1 MVIKL
6 HASALCVIVL
16 FTAISKAEDRVI
28 TTAAGTG
35 KTANNGVSGSA
46 TALNLPWPFGLA
58 IGPNGGIYMTGC
70 IHHRVW
76 RMDPLT
82 QQIQVVAGSGTKGWS
97 GDGENPLKARMD
109 QPYEVQLDEQ
119 GNMYIVEMA
128 NHLIRKVD
136 IASQKIHTLA
146 GDGVAGFRGDG
157 DRAQNARFRSPHSI
171 ALDDRGY
178 LYVADIGNHRV
189 RRIDLRQLTI
199 ETISGTG
206 EPGFPLDGAPAKG
219 SPLPG
224 PRALAV
230 EKDSLWIVMRE
241 GHSLWRM
248 DMNTRRLHHI
258 AGTGVAGY
266 SGDGFPA
273 KEAQLNGPKGIA
285 IGPDKDIFIVDS
297 ENDCIRRIDRETL
310 IIDTVAGTG
319 RSRTFSG
326 DGGPARQS
334 QLSQPHGIV
343 ISPAGTV
350 YIADTLN
357 HRVRK
362 FKRPE

>member
-1 MVIKL
+1 MVIKFHSL
-6 HASALCVIVL
+6 AVCVL
-16 FTAISKAEDRVI
+16 FLFAQISKSEDNLI
-28 TTAAGTG
+28 TTVAGTG
-35 KTANNGVSGSA
+35 KTANNGGSGSA
-46 TALNLPWPFGLA
+46 AELNVPWPFGLT
-58 IGPNGGIYMTGC
+58 IGPNRGIYITGC

-76 RMDPLT
+76 RLDPLT
-82 QQIQVVAGSGTKGWS
+82 QQIRVVAGSGTKGWS
-97 GDGENPLKARMD
+97 GDGEDPLKAQMD
-109 QPYEVQLDEQ
+109 QPYEVQLDEH

-128 NHLIRKVD
+128 NHLIRRVD
-136 IASQKIHTLA
+136 IASQTIHTLA
-146 GDGVAGFRGDG
+146 GDGIAGFRGDG
-157 DRAQNARFRSPHSI
+157 DLAENARFRSPHSI
-171 ALDDRGY
+171 ALDDRGG
-178 LYVADIGNHRV
+178 LYVADIGNHRL
-189 RRIDLRQLTI
+189 RRIDLTQLTI

-206 EPGFPLDGAPAKG
+206 EPCFPIDGAPAKG

-248 DMNTRRLHHI
+248 DMNTGRLHHM

-310 IIDTVAGTG
+310 IIETVAGTG
-319 RSRTFSG
+319 RSRTFGG
-326 DGGPARQS
+326 DGGPACQA

-343 ISPAGTV
+343 ISPAGKV
-350 YIADTLN
+350 YVADTLN

-362 FKRPE
+362 F